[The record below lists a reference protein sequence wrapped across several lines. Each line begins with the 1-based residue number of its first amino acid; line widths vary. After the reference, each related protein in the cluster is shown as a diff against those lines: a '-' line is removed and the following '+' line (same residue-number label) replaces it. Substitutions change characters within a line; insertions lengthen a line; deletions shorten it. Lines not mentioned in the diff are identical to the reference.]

1 MFYGSKIS
9 GLKNMLKTKNNIRNM
24 KRITIIFI
32 CLSIFKFSNAQY
44 EGYSSSSWENQLNL
58 EELFFNYLDKTSFK
72 KHLKK
77 LTERPHVVGS
87 ETNQEVIRYIGDIME
102 NAGLEVTN
110 YPYDVYLPNKPGT
123 SLIEIVTPSREVLN
137 QISAYRFLMKSLGV
151 ERFQVPTLFYEH

>member
-87 ETNQEVIRYIGDIME
+87 ETNQ
-102 NAGLEVTN
+102 
-110 YPYDVYLPNKPGT
+110 
-123 SLIEIVTPSREVLN
+123 
-137 QISAYRFLMKSLGV
+137 
-151 ERFQVPTLFYEH
+151 